1 MENKDEF
8 FEALNLLKMMK
19 DASEIASGNQ
29 EKKKPKRDNELKAH
43 AIGVAQTI
51 KELYSAFRNAGF
63 SEDFTEKLII
73 AIVTKEN

>member
-1 MENKDEF
+1 MENKDEL

-19 DASEIASGNQ
+19 DASDLASGNQ
-29 EKKKPKRDNELKAH
+29 EKTKRDIELKAH
-43 AIGVAQTI
+43 AIAVAQTT